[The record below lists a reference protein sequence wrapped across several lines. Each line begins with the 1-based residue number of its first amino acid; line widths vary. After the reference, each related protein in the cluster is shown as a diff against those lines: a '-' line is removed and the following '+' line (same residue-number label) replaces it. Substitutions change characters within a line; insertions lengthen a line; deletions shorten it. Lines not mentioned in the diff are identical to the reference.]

1 MDLEGILKKMQS
13 SQSNPENSYTEKKV
27 KHLQDTHGVQYAR
40 LMVQKADAI
49 VIGEKIIIM
58 IIILQLKN

>member
-1 MDLEGILKKMQS
+1 MDLEGILKKMKS

-58 IIILQLKN
+58 IIIL

>member
-1 MDLEGILKKMQS
+1 MLKKMQS

-58 IIILQLKN
+58 IIIL